1 MFKILLRLS
10 NILNITKENRGKNS
24 GRTDAAVTAEG
35 AGGSGLR
42 PRRQWQWR
50 RQPTAAMAGG
60 KATVAEAEA
69 ARGQTTINQKAIAIA
84 AVTVL
89 VTAEMVAAIAV
100 AAAMATVA
108 MAAAAMA
115 AAMVA
120 PTGAEAAVDMGRRS
134 SLVHLHNRSY
144 RCDYNCFV
152 YSEYTVF
159 WFLAKHFLF
168 SQNIKGICKA

>member
-1 MFKILLRLS
+1 
-10 NILNITKENRGKNS
+10 
-24 GRTDAAVTAEG
+24 
-35 AGGSGLR
+35 
-42 PRRQWQWR
+42 
-50 RQPTAAMAGG
+50 MAGG

-159 WFLAKHFLF
+159 WFLAKNFCFCKTLRVFAKHEVFW
-168 SQNIKGICKA
+168 QNIKCFHLLGLFVEYTFGRTLIFLRMRLGSQTL